1 MRYAALRNLGCK
13 VNACETEA
21 MREIL
26 ENDGYEIVDFSEK
39 ADLYVINT
47 CTVTQIADCKSRQM
61 LHRARRLNPDA
72 IVVAAGCYVESAKL
86 TGEEDDAVDIY
97 IGNNEKGRLLELIQR
112 FQEERATIRSTI
124 DINKEKEY
132 ESLPIHVSGD
142 HTRAFLKIQDGCN
155 RFCSYCII
163 PYVRGRIRSSRPRE
177 VIEQIKE
184 LAANGT
190 KEVVLDGIHLTS
202 YGQDLSTDLISLLKE
217 IEEIDGI
224 ERVRLGSIEPN
235 FITEETAAELASLTK
250 LCPHFHLSL
259 QSGCDSVLKRMN
271 RHYTTAEFA
280 RICEILRKHFDQP
293 ALTTDIIT
301 GFPGETEEEFE
312 ETYRFMEALSFYEI
326 HVFPYSV
333 RKGTKAASM
342 PGQNTKKTKSERS
355 ARLLALTEK
364 QKKAYEQVHIGKRLS
379 VLIEENGLGHSRE
392 YLYVH
397 AEGQSG
403 EIVSGILCN
412 QGDYLYLSE

>member
-1 MRYAALRNLGCK
+1 MRSAALRNLGCK

-26 ENDGYEIVDFSEK
+26 EKDGYEIVDFSEK
-39 ADLYVINT
+39 ADVYVINT
-47 CTVTQIADCKSRQM
+47 CTVTQIADRKSRQM
-61 LHRARRLNPDA
+61 LHRAKRLNPEA
-72 IVVAAGCYVESAKL
+72 IVIAAGCYVESAKL

-97 IGNNEKGRLLELIQR
+97 IGNNEKGRLLELIDR
-112 FQEERATIRSTI
+112 FRKEEGKIYSKI
-124 DINKEKEY
+124 DINKEVAY

-163 PYVRGRIRSSRPRE
+163 PYVRGRIRSSQPEE
-177 VIEQIKE
+177 VISQIRE
-184 LAANGT
+184 LAENGT

-202 YGQDLSTDLISLLKE
+202 YGQDLDTDLISLLKE
-217 IEEIDGI
+217 IERIDGI
-224 ERVRLGSIEPN
+224 DRVRLGSIEPN
-235 FITEETAAELASLTK
+235 FITEETAKALSSLTK

-259 QSGCDSVLKRMN
+259 QSGSDSVLKRMN
-271 RHYTTAEFA
+271 RHYSTEEFSA
-280 RICEILRKHFDQP
+280 ICEILRRYFDNP

-312 ETYRFMEALSFYEI
+312 ETYRFMEELAFYEI

-333 RKGTKAASM
+333 RKGTKSASM
-342 PGQNTKKTKSERS
+342 PGQNTKKIKSERS

-364 QKKAYEQVHIGKRLS
+364 QKKAYEDAHIGKEVS
-379 VLIEENGLGHSRE
+379 VLIEENGFGHTKE

-397 AEGQSG
+397 AEGKPG
-403 EIVSGILCN
+403 EIVSGILQN
-412 QGDYLYLSE
+412 EGDYLYL

>member
-1 MRYAALRNLGCK
+1 MRSAALRNLGCK

-26 ENDGYEIVDFSEK
+26 EKDGYEIVDFSEK
-39 ADLYVINT
+39 ADVYVINT
-47 CTVTQIADCKSRQM
+47 CTVTQIADRKSRQM
-61 LHRARRLNPDA
+61 LHRAKRLNPEA
-72 IVVAAGCYVESAKL
+72 IVIAAGCYVESAKL

-97 IGNNEKGRLLELIQR
+97 IGNNEKGRLLELIDR
-112 FQEERATIRSTI
+112 FRKEEGKIYSKI
-124 DINKEKEY
+124 DINKEVAY

-163 PYVRGRIRSSRPRE
+163 PYVRGRIRSSQPEE
-177 VIEQIKE
+177 VISQIRE
-184 LAANGT
+184 LAENGT

-202 YGQDLSTDLISLLKE
+202 YGQDLDTDLISLLKE
-217 IEEIDGI
+217 IERIDGI
-224 ERVRLGSIEPN
+224 DRVRLGSIEPN
-235 FITEETAAELASLTK
+235 FITEETAQALSSLTK

-259 QSGCDSVLKRMN
+259 QSGSDSVLKRMN
-271 RHYTTAEFA
+271 RHYSTEEFSA
-280 RICEILRKHFDQP
+280 ICEILRRYFDNP

-312 ETYRFMEALSFYEI
+312 ETYRFMEELAFYEI

-342 PGQNTKKTKSERS
+342 PGQNTKKIKSERS

-364 QKKAYEQVHIGKRLS
+364 QKKAYEDAHIGKEVS
-379 VLIEENGLGHSRE
+379 VLIEENGFGHTKE

-397 AEGQSG
+397 AEGRPG
-403 EIVSGILCN
+403 EIVSGILQN
-412 QGDYLYLSE
+412 EGDYLYL

>member
-1 MRYAALRNLGCK
+1 MRSAALRNLGCK

-26 ENDGYEIVDFSEK
+26 EKDGYEIVDFSEK
-39 ADLYVINT
+39 ADVYVINT
-47 CTVTQIADCKSRQM
+47 CTVTQIADRKSRQM
-61 LHRARRLNPDA
+61 LHRAKRLNPEA
-72 IVVAAGCYVESAKL
+72 IVIAAGCYVESAKL

-97 IGNNEKGRLLELIQR
+97 IGNNEKGRLLELIDR
-112 FQEERATIRSTI
+112 FRKEEGKIYSKI
-124 DINKEKEY
+124 DINKEVAY

-163 PYVRGRIRSSRPRE
+163 PYVRGRIRSSQPEE
-177 VIEQIKE
+177 VISQIRE
-184 LAANGT
+184 LAENGT

-202 YGQDLSTDLISLLKE
+202 YGQDLDTDLISLLKE
-217 IEEIDGI
+217 IERIDGI
-224 ERVRLGSIEPN
+224 DRVRLGSIEPN
-235 FITEETAAELASLTK
+235 FITEETAKALSSLTK

-259 QSGCDSVLKRMN
+259 QSGSDSVLKRMN
-271 RHYTTAEFA
+271 RHYSTEEFSA
-280 RICEILRKHFDQP
+280 ICEILRRYFGNP

-312 ETYRFMEALSFYEI
+312 ETYRFMEELAFYEI

-342 PGQNTKKTKSERS
+342 PGQNTKKIKSERS

-364 QKKAYEQVHIGKRLS
+364 QKKAYEDAHIGKEVS
-379 VLIEENGLGHSRE
+379 VLIEENGFGHTKE

-397 AEGQSG
+397 AEGRPG
-403 EIVSGILCN
+403 EIVSGILQN
-412 QGDYLYLSE
+412 EGDYLYL

>member
-1 MRYAALRNLGCK
+1 MRSAALRNLGCK

-26 ENDGYEIVDFSEK
+26 EKDGYEIVDFSEK
-39 ADLYVINT
+39 ADVYVINT
-47 CTVTQIADCKSRQM
+47 CTVTQIADRKSRQM
-61 LHRARRLNPDA
+61 LHRAKRLNPEA
-72 IVVAAGCYVESAKL
+72 IVIAAGCYVESAKL

-97 IGNNEKGRLLELIQR
+97 IGNNEKGRLLELIDR
-112 FQEERATIRSTI
+112 FRKEEGKIYSKI
-124 DINKEKEY
+124 DINKEVAY

-163 PYVRGRIRSSRPRE
+163 PYVRGRIRSSQPEE
-177 VIEQIKE
+177 VISQIRE
-184 LAANGT
+184 LAENGT

-202 YGQDLSTDLISLLKE
+202 YGQDLDTDLISLLKE
-217 IEEIDGI
+217 IEKIDGI
-224 ERVRLGSIEPN
+224 DRVRLGSIEPN
-235 FITEETAAELASLTK
+235 FITEETAQALSSLTK

-259 QSGCDSVLKRMN
+259 QSGSDSVLKRMN
-271 RHYTTAEFA
+271 RHYSTEEFSA
-280 RICEILRKHFDQP
+280 ICEILRRYFDNP

-312 ETYRFMEALSFYEI
+312 ETYRFMEELAFYEI

-342 PGQNTKKTKSERS
+342 PGQNTKKIKSERS

-364 QKKAYEQVHIGKRLS
+364 QKKAYEDAHIGKEVS
-379 VLIEENGLGHSRE
+379 VLIEENGFGHTKE

-397 AEGQSG
+397 AEGKPG
-403 EIVSGILCN
+403 EIVSGILQN
-412 QGDYLYLSE
+412 EGDYLYL

>member
-1 MRYAALRNLGCK
+1 MRYAALHNLGCK

-26 ENDGYEIVDFSEK
+26 EQDGYQIVDFSEK
-39 ADLYVINT
+39 ADVYVINT
-47 CTVTQIADCKSRQM
+47 CTVTQIADRKSRQM

-72 IVVAAGCYVESAKL
+72 IVIATGCYVESAKL

-112 FQEERATIRSTI
+112 FQKEQATIHSTS

-163 PYVRGRIRSSRPRE
+163 PYVRGRIRSSSPRE
-177 VIEQIKE
+177 VISQIEE
-184 LAANGT
+184 LAASGT

-202 YGQDLSTDLISLLKE
+202 YGLDLSTNLISLLKE
-217 IEEIDGI
+217 IDQIDGL
-224 ERVRLGSIEPN
+224 ERIRLGSIEPT
-235 FITEETAAELASLTK
+235 FITEESAAELASLKK

-271 RHYTTAEFA
+271 RHYTTAEFTE
-280 RICEILRKHFDQP
+280 ICEILRRHFDQP

-312 ETYRFMEALSFYEI
+312 ETYRFMEKLSFYEI

-342 PGQNTKKTKSERS
+342 PEQNTKKTKSERS

-364 QKKAYEQVHIGKRLS
+364 QKKAYEQAHIGKKIS
-379 VLIEENGLGHSRE
+379 VLIEEKGLGHSKE

-397 AEGQSG
+397 AKGQSG
-403 EIVSGILCN
+403 EIVSGILRN

>member
-1 MRYAALRNLGCK
+1 MRSAALRNLGCK

-26 ENDGYEIVDFSEK
+26 EKDGYKIVDFSEK
-39 ADLYVINT
+39 ADVYVINT
-47 CTVTQIADCKSRQM
+47 CTVTQIADRKSRQM
-61 LHRARRLNPDA
+61 LHRAKRLNPEA
-72 IVVAAGCYVESAKL
+72 IVIAAGCYVESAKL

-97 IGNNEKGRLLELIQR
+97 IGNNEKGRLLELIDR
-112 FQEERATIRSTI
+112 FRKEEGKIYSKI
-124 DINKEKEY
+124 DINKEVAY

-163 PYVRGRIRSSRPRE
+163 PYVRGRIRSSQPEE
-177 VIEQIKE
+177 VISQIRE
-184 LAANGT
+184 LAENGT

-202 YGQDLSTDLISLLKE
+202 YGQDLDTDLISLLKE
-217 IEEIDGI
+217 IERIDGI
-224 ERVRLGSIEPN
+224 DRVRLGSIEPN
-235 FITEETAAELASLTK
+235 FITEETAQALSSLTK

-259 QSGCDSVLKRMN
+259 QSGSDSVLKRMN
-271 RHYTTAEFA
+271 RHYSTEEFSA
-280 RICEILRKHFDQP
+280 ICEILRRYFDNP

-312 ETYRFMEALSFYEI
+312 ETYRFMEELAFYEI

-342 PGQNTKKTKSERS
+342 PGQNTKKIKSERS

-364 QKKAYEQVHIGKRLS
+364 QKKAYEDAHIGKEVS
-379 VLIEENGLGHSRE
+379 VLIEENGFGHTKE

-397 AEGQSG
+397 AEGRPG
-403 EIVSGILCN
+403 EIVSGILHN
-412 QGDYLYLSE
+412 EGDYLYL

>member
-1 MRYAALRNLGCK
+1 MRSAALRNLGCK

-26 ENDGYEIVDFSEK
+26 EKDGYEIVDFSEK
-39 ADLYVINT
+39 ADVYVINT
-47 CTVTQIADCKSRQM
+47 CTVTQIADRKSRQM
-61 LHRARRLNPDA
+61 LHRAKRLNPEA
-72 IVVAAGCYVESAKL
+72 IVIAAGCYVESAKL

-97 IGNNEKGRLLELIQR
+97 IGNNEKGRLLELIDR
-112 FQEERATIRSTI
+112 YRKEEGKIYSKI
-124 DINKEKEY
+124 DINKEVAY

-163 PYVRGRIRSSRPRE
+163 PYVRGRIRSSQPQE
-177 VIEQIKE
+177 VISQIRE
-184 LAANGT
+184 LAENGT

-202 YGQDLSTDLISLLKE
+202 YGQDLDTDLISLLKE
-217 IEEIDGI
+217 IEKIDGI
-224 ERVRLGSIEPN
+224 DRVRLGSIEPN
-235 FITEETAAELASLTK
+235 FITEETAKELSSLTK

-259 QSGCDSVLKRMN
+259 QSGSDSVLKRMN
-271 RHYTTAEFA
+271 RHYSTEEFSA
-280 RICEILRKHFDQP
+280 ICEILRRYFDNP

-312 ETYRFMEALSFYEI
+312 ETYRFMEELAFYEI

-342 PGQNTKKTKSERS
+342 PGQNTKKIKSERS

-364 QKKAYEQVHIGKRLS
+364 QKKAYEDAHIGKEVS
-379 VLIEENGLGHSRE
+379 ALIEENGFGHTKE

-397 AEGQSG
+397 AEGRPG
-403 EIVSGILCN
+403 EIVSGILHN
-412 QGDYLYLSE
+412 EGDYLYL

>member
-1 MRYAALRNLGCK
+1 MRSAALRNLGCK

-26 ENDGYEIVDFSEK
+26 EKDGYEIVDFSEK
-39 ADLYVINT
+39 ADVYVINT
-47 CTVTQIADCKSRQM
+47 CTVTQIADRKSRQM
-61 LHRARRLNPDA
+61 LHRAKRLNPEA
-72 IVVAAGCYVESAKL
+72 IVIAAGCYVESAKL

-97 IGNNEKGRLLELIQR
+97 IGNNEKGRLLELIDR
-112 FQEERATIRSTI
+112 FRKEEGKIYSKI
-124 DINKEKEY
+124 DINKEVAY

-163 PYVRGRIRSSRPRE
+163 PYVRGRIRSSQPEE
-177 VIEQIKE
+177 VISQIRE
-184 LAANGT
+184 LAENGT

-202 YGQDLSTDLISLLKE
+202 YGQDLDTDLISLLKE
-217 IEEIDGI
+217 IERIDGI
-224 ERVRLGSIEPN
+224 DRVRLGSIEPN
-235 FITEETAAELASLTK
+235 FITEETAKALSSLTK

-259 QSGCDSVLKRMN
+259 QSGSDSVLKRMN
-271 RHYTTAEFA
+271 RHYSTEEFSA
-280 RICEILRKHFDQP
+280 ICEILRRYFDNP

-312 ETYRFMEALSFYEI
+312 ETYRFMEELAFYEI

-342 PGQNTKKTKSERS
+342 PGQNTKKIKSERS

-364 QKKAYEQVHIGKRLS
+364 QKKAYEDAHIGKEVS
-379 VLIEENGLGHSRE
+379 VLIEENGFGHTKE

-397 AEGQSG
+397 AEGKPG
-403 EIVSGILCN
+403 EIVSGILQN
-412 QGDYLYLSE
+412 EGDYLYL

>member
-1 MRYAALRNLGCK
+1 MRYAALHNLGCK

-26 ENDGYEIVDFSEK
+26 EQDGYQIVDFSEK
-39 ADLYVINT
+39 ADVYVINT
-47 CTVTQIADCKSRQM
+47 CTVTQIADRKSRQM

-72 IVVAAGCYVESAKL
+72 IVIATGCYVESAKL

-112 FQEERATIRSTI
+112 FQKEQATIHSTS

-163 PYVRGRIRSSRPRE
+163 PYVRGRIRSSSPQE
-177 VIEQIKE
+177 VLRQIEE
-184 LAANGT
+184 LAASGT

-202 YGQDLSTDLISLLKE
+202 YGLDLSTDLISLLKE
-217 IEEIDGI
+217 IDQIDGL
-224 ERVRLGSIEPN
+224 ERIRLGSIEPT
-235 FITEETAAELASLTK
+235 FITEESAAELASLKK

-271 RHYTTAEFA
+271 RHYTTAEFEK
-280 RICEILRKHFDQP
+280 ICEILRRHFDQP

-312 ETYRFMEALSFYEI
+312 ETYRFMEKLSFYEI

-342 PGQNTKKTKSERS
+342 PEQNTKKTKSERS

-364 QKKAYEQVHIGKRLS
+364 QKKAYEQAHIGKKLS
-379 VLIEENGLGHSRE
+379 VLIEEKGLGHSKE

-397 AEGQSG
+397 AKGQAG
-403 EIVSGILCN
+403 EIVSGILRN

>member
-1 MRYAALRNLGCK
+1 MRSAALRNLGCK

-26 ENDGYEIVDFSEK
+26 EKDGYEIVDFSEK
-39 ADLYVINT
+39 ADVYVINT
-47 CTVTQIADCKSRQM
+47 CTVTQIADRKSRQM
-61 LHRARRLNPDA
+61 LHRAKRLNPEA
-72 IVVAAGCYVESAKL
+72 IVIAAGCYVESAKL

-97 IGNNEKGRLLELIQR
+97 IGNNEKGRLLELIDR
-112 FQEERATIRSTI
+112 FRKEEGKIYSKI
-124 DINKEKEY
+124 DINKEVAY

-163 PYVRGRIRSSRPRE
+163 PYVRGRIRSSQPEE
-177 VIEQIKE
+177 VISQIRE
-184 LAANGT
+184 LAENGT

-202 YGQDLSTDLISLLKE
+202 YGQDLDTDLISLLKE
-217 IEEIDGI
+217 IERIDGI
-224 ERVRLGSIEPN
+224 DRVRLGSIEPN
-235 FITEETAAELASLTK
+235 FITEETAKALSSLTK

-259 QSGCDSVLKRMN
+259 QSGSDSVLKRMN
-271 RHYTTAEFA
+271 RHYSTEEFSA
-280 RICEILRKHFDQP
+280 ICEILRRYFDNP

-312 ETYRFMEALSFYEI
+312 ETYRFMEELAFYEI

-342 PGQNTKKTKSERS
+342 PGQNTKKIKSERS

-364 QKKAYEQVHIGKRLS
+364 QKKAYEDAHIGKEVS
-379 VLIEENGLGHSRE
+379 VLIEENGFGHTKE

-397 AEGQSG
+397 AEGRPG
-403 EIVSGILCN
+403 EIVSGILHN
-412 QGDYLYLSE
+412 EGDYLYL